1 MKPFLSRDTLS
12 SAIRFPRSSPEAA
25 PFHFGKHAINPLKL
39 RLIYDCFNLNT
50 ASSDKLIF
58 ETNNK

>member
-1 MKPFLSRDTLS
+1 MKPFWSRDTVP
-12 SAIRFPRSSPEAA
+12 SAIGFPRFFPEGAA
-25 PFHFGKHAINPLKL
+25 FHFGKHAINPLIL
-39 RLIYDCFNLNT
+39 RVIYDCFNLNT